1 MRLGSYFPC
10 LCFCCTLRSVS
21 PRGAFGLRRISG
33 PVEPDPG
40 NSGGGKVQK
49 TSGSPLHQEGNVMKN
64 TLLISTM
71 LSATAAFAET
81 PVLTVY
87 APDYFASEWG
97 PGPAI
102 EAEFEKTCG
111 CDLQFSAG
119 DLLPRIMLEGSS
131 TDADIVIGLNTDV
144 TKKARE
150 TGLFAEHGQNNA
162 DLKLPIEWTDGTF
175 LPFDW
180 AYVSFVYNADKM
192 STMPS
197 SFEDLVNLP
206 ADHKI
211 VIQDPRSSISGLA
224 LVLWVKAVYGD
235 KAADYWTRLSPNIL
249 TVTSGWSEAY
259 GLFTEG
265 EADVVLSFN
274 TSPSYHIVA
283 EEDETKK
290 AAIFE
295 EGHYPYFEL
304 VAKVSSTDVPDVAD
318 AFMNFVMSSE
328 FQSIIPFTNWSYPAA
343 QSSDEWPEVFANLPA
358 PAKTVYFNELQAADL
373 RNSAVEEWRNALSK

>member
-1 MRLGSYFPC
+1 MSSYFPC
-10 LCFCCTLRSVS
+10 VCLYRTLVSAS
-21 PRGAFGLRRISG
+21 PRGALGMRRICG

-49 TSGSPLHQEGNVMKN
+49 ASGSPLHQEGNVMKKI
-64 TLLISTM
+64 LLISTM
-71 LSATAAFAET
+71 LSVTAAFAET
-81 PVLTVY
+81 PVLNVY

-162 DLKLPIEWTDGTF
+162 DLKLPIEWADGTF

-180 AYVSFVYNADKM
+180 AYVSFVFNAKKM
-192 STMPS
+192 SKMPT

-206 ADHKI
+206 GEHKI

-235 KAADYWTRLSPNIL
+235 RAADYWTRLSPNIL

-283 EEDETKK
+283 EDDETKK
-290 AAIFE
+290 AAIFA

-318 AFMNFVMSSE
+318 AFMDFVMSSE

-343 QSSDEWPEVFANLPA
+343 QSANEWPEVFANLPA
-358 PAKTVYFNELQAADL
+358 PEKTVYFDEQKAADL
-373 RNSAVEEWRNALSK
+373 RNAAVEEWRNALSK